1 MWVQLST
8 DFLNLAHVTRIRFST
23 VWKNDQQYLVA
34 EIDVLEDGE
43 IKPYTRYRGPDAE
56 ILRAAVAAAA
66 GAAPPSLAASR
77 PAAVG
82 SAAAVPPS
90 GLQTLSDL

>member
-56 ILRAAVAAAA
+56 ILRAAV
-66 GAAPPSLAASR
+66 GAPRAPPPAQAASR

-82 SAAAVPPS
+82 SAAAVPAS